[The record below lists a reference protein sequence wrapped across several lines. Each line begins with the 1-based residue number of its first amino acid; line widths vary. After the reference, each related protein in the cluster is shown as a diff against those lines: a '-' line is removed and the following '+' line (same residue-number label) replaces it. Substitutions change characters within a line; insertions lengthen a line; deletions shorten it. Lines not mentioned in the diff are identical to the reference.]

1 MSKLAKQA
9 RAAEKTVEAL
19 IQNINARLDAD
30 ATDAERLAF
39 LSGYM
44 GAFLSGCMAK
54 DETFAALVDERVD
67 YLAGLKTI
75 PKA

>member
-19 IQNINARLDAD
+19 IQGIIGRLDAD
-30 ATDAERLAF
+30 ATDTEKLQF

-44 GAFLSGCMAK
+44 GAFLSGCMAT
-54 DETFAALVDERVD
+54 DETFADQVVDRVE
-67 YLAGLKTI
+67 YLSGLAAIK
-75 PKA
+75 